1 MVLKNLD
8 EKIDEILV
16 RRTDRIINELK
27 KEKIIK
33 EETAVLRF
41 IIRKAI
47 TDTVRDLDGF
57 ITRKSTN
64 FNGDNNENNKERG
77 RAKK

>member
-47 TDTVRDLDGF
+47 TDTVRDLDVKKLL
-57 ITRKSTN
+57 RVHY
-64 FNGDNNENNKERG
+64 KE
-77 RAKK
+77 KYQF